1 VTLDSPERGL
11 LLLRVR
17 DEIRMTLDAY
27 RTLYGSSV
35 TFGVRK
41 QMQAELGMP
50 EVEAEIGVRSG
61 RGGCCTNDHGAAS
74 PRLWPSCGGAAGC
87 RCGLAVSGWGW
98 VGPQV
103 QHSRRS
109 PASLALSTR
118 RN

>member
-1 VTLDSPERGL
+1 MPELSFRCADELIRQVTLDSPERGL

-61 RGGCCTNDHGAAS
+61 G
-74 PRLWPSCGGAAGC
+74 
-87 RCGLAVSGWGW
+87 GWGKNDNR
-98 VGPQV
+98 V
-103 QHSRRS
+103 
-109 PASLALSTR
+109 ASLQL
-118 RN
+118 